1 MGALILIVY
10 LAVVIAVIASFWKT
24 FEKAGKPGWAAIVP
38 IYNVII
44 MLEIAGKP
52 TWWIV
57 LFLIPIA
64 NFIVL
69 ILINLEIAKK
79 FGQSSG
85 FGIGMSFLP
94 FIFWPMLGFVSAVY
108 DGGSKNNADHLIS

>member
-1 MGALILIVY
+1 MGALFVIVY
-10 LAVVIAVIASFWKT
+10 LAVVIAMIASIWKT

-38 IYNVII
+38 IYNII
-44 MLEIAGKP
+44 VMLEIGGKP

-85 FGIGMSFLP
+85 FGIGMCFLP
-94 FIFWPMLGFVSAVY
+94 FIFWPMLGFGSAQY
-108 DGGSKNNADHLIS
+108 QGASTSNSDHLIS

>member
-1 MGALILIVY
+1 MCKNKGISTTRKKYFL
-10 LAVVIAVIASFWKT
+10 
-24 FEKAGKPGWAAIVP
+24 
-38 IYNVII
+38 NVIFFK
-44 MLEIAGKP
+44 LLFCFKKP

-94 FIFWPMLGFVSAVY
+94 FIFWPMLGFGSAVY